1 MNQGLNEPFEAGNR
15 NSRGV
20 ALKGKSGVKHLLV
33 RIIILAII
41 AGGPLVLLS
50 LPNLSNRS
58 EFEFLLLSIFTPI
71 VWFAYMFVETIAL
84 QMKKEEEFRNI
95 NLILFFMALLI
106 YMLII
111 SSIM

>member
-1 MNQGLNEPFEAGNR
+1 MNQELKESFEADNG

-20 ALKGKSGVKHLLV
+20 ILKAKRGVRHLLV
-33 RIIILAII
+33 RIVILAII

-50 LPNLSNRS
+50 LPDLSNRS
-58 EFEFLLLSIFTPI
+58 EFEFLLLSIFAPI
-71 VWFAYMFVETIAL
+71 VWFAYMFAETIAL
-84 QMKKEEEFRNI
+84 QMKKEEELRNI

-106 YMLII
+106 YMLVI